1 MKQSGYKLK
10 KVMTVFDRVI
20 KDLSKGEGNMA
31 NKNTVETPRIWTI
44 RWIEQLSLPQF
55 VIFAAIC
62 SAITYLILSQ
72 LI

>member
-1 MKQSGYKLK
+1 
-10 KVMTVFDRVI
+10 MT
-20 KDLSKGEGNMA
+20 

-44 RWIEQLSLPQF
+44 RWIEQLSLPKF

-62 SAITYLILSQ
+62 SAITCLILSQ

>member
-1 MKQSGYKLK
+1 
-10 KVMTVFDRVI
+10 
-20 KDLSKGEGNMA
+20 MA